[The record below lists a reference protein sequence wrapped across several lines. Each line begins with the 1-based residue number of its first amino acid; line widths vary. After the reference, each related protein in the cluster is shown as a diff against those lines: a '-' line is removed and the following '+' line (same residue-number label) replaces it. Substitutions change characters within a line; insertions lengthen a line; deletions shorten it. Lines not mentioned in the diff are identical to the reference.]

1 MLQYKDF
8 PKLILPEIPELYKL
22 SVYKS
27 NGGYEMYKKA
37 ITMTQSELID
47 EVKKSGLAGRGGA
60 GFSTGMKWS
69 FMPKGNE
76 KPKYLAINGDES

>member
-27 NGGYEMYKKA
+27 NGGYEIEDYHPTEISFTNKK
-37 ITMTQSELID
+37 
-47 EVKKSGLAGRGGA
+47 
-60 GFSTGMKWS
+60 
-69 FMPKGNE
+69 
-76 KPKYLAINGDES
+76 